1 VKDSSPTDE
10 PAPLAGEVDMV
21 QLADR
26 IKEADKDV
34 SNVMTFTVV
43 S

>member
-1 VKDSSPTDE
+1 
-10 PAPLAGEVDMV
+10 MV